1 MAPGLAGLAGSRENR
16 YISRNLWFSYDR
28 VLRVGPS
35 GPALF
40 YYLNEPDAGPGSG
53 NTAGPALRPGLNP
66 MQVRPTLTLDMTD
79 PTADSVDSDLLAE
92 PRLVVEPGMA
102 ARVSAVAGP
111 VLQGMGYR
119 LVRIKISGEFGCTVQ
134 IMAERPDGSMQ
145 IDDCEAISRALSPVL
160 DVADPIDRAYRLEI
174 SSPGI
179 DRPLVRR
186 SDFER
191 YAGHLVKIE
200 MAVAHQGRKRFRGTL
215 GGVEGDA
222 VHLHRDDT
230 RAGEDAD
237 VVLVMEDIADARL
250 VLTDELIAESMR
262 RGKAAER
269 ELRQNLGLE
278 PPPPPHAKK
287 SDPAKSNKPKPKLK
301 PESVRKSAPKNTKE
315 HRLAAER
322 LRRGEIDHSEGD

>member
-1 MAPGLAGLAGSRENR
+1 VRRPALAGPGENR
-16 YISRNLWFSYDR
+16 YIHRNLWFSYDR
-28 VLRVGPS
+28 VLRVGPT

-40 YYLNEPDAGPGSG
+40 YYLNGPDAGDARVPCGVPQS
-53 NTAGPALRPGLNP
+53 NASKNSL
-66 MQVRPTLTLDMTD
+66 LTLDMTD
-79 PTADSVDSDLLAE
+79 PTLDAVDLDLLAE
-92 PRLVVEPGMA
+92 PRLVTEPGMS

-119 LVRIKISGEFGCTVQ
+119 LVRIKVSGEQGCTVQ
-134 IMAERPDGSMQ
+134 IMAERPDGTML
-145 IDDCEAISRALSPVL
+145 IEDCEAISKALSPVL

-191 YAGHLVKIE
+191 HAGHLVKIE
-200 MAVAHQGRKRFRGTL
+200 LAVAHLGRKRFRGIL
-215 GGVEGDA
+215 GSVEGDA
-222 VHLHRDDT
+222 VRLHRDDT

-237 VVLVMEDIADARL
+237 ITLVMEDIADARL

-262 RGKAAER
+262 RGKIAER
-269 ELRQNLGLE
+269 ELKQNLGLK
-278 PPPPPHAKK
+278 PPPPPHASK
-287 SDPAKSNKPKPKLK
+287 SDPARSNAPKPKVK
-301 PESVRKSAPKNTKE
+301 RRKNPVPENTKQ

-322 LRRGEIDHSEGD
+322 LRRGETDPSEGD